1 MAQADRTTVRGTCAP
16 RFELVRQEF
25 ERNFA
30 ERGESGAA
38 VAIIVDGETVVDL
51 WAAPLTWNRAA
62 PGSKT
67 PRWSSWGAPDLPD
80 CGSL

>member
-1 MAQADRTTVRGTCAP
+1 MAQADPTTVRGTCAP

-51 WAAPLTWNRAA
+51 WGGAADVESGR
-62 PGSKT
+62 PGAKT
-67 PRWSSWGAPDLPD
+67 PR
-80 CGSL
+80 